1 MKTALKLVA
10 LAALVLAAVAAC
22 GKKAESRERPNL
34 NSLTSLTATTSGSL
48 GVAKASCSMA
58 SELGTCNEYRNGT
71 TFSLEKSLC
80 ESYKGTFARSGCST
94 EGQIASCEMSDGEI
108 KSYYGT
114 KVAGAHALS
123 LEEAKGDCE
132 GDIVKGTFTKL

>member
-1 MKTALKLVA
+1 MTTALKLVA
-10 LAALVLAAVAAC
+10 LTALMLAAVAAC
-22 GKKAESRERPNL
+22 GKKAESREQPNI
-34 NSLTSLTATTSGSL
+34 SRLTSLTATTSGTM
-48 GVAKASCSMA
+48 GAAKASCSMA
-58 SELGTCNEYRNGT
+58 SELGTCNEYRSGT

-80 ESYKGTFARSGCST
+80 ESYKGSFARSGCSM
-94 EGQIASCEMSDGEI
+94 EGQIASCAMTDGEI
-108 KSYYGT
+108 KRYYGP